1 MPKRWEYLFRQA
13 RPNPANP
20 LNTLIMLKIQEIE
33 KGILFWVRLQ
43 PGASH
48 EKIVGIQ
55 GDMLKVR
62 VCSPP
67 VRGAAN
73 QALISLMAKYLRVRK
88 SQIEIAKGQ
97 RARKKVIK
105 ITGSPKDLINRL
117 RKIG

>member
-1 MPKRWEYLFRQA
+1 MPKSWEYLFR
-13 RPNPANP
+13 RIHLSLINS
-20 LNTLIMLKIQEIE
+20 LNTSVMLKIQEIE

-43 PGASH
+43 PGVSH
-48 EKIVGIQ
+48 EEIVGIQ
-55 GDMLKVR
+55 GDMLKIK

-73 QALISLMAKYLRVRK
+73 QALISLIAKHLRVKK

-97 RARKKVIK
+97 RARKKMIK
-105 ITGSPKDLINRL
+105 ITGPPKDLINQL

>member
-1 MPKRWEYLFRQA
+1 MPKRWEYLFRQT
-13 RPNPANP
+13 RLNPINP
-20 LNTLIMLKIQEIE
+20 LNTFIMLKIQEIE

-43 PGASH
+43 PGVSH
-48 EKIVGIQ
+48 EEIVGIQ
-55 GDMLKVR
+55 GDMLKIK

-73 QALISLMAKYLRVRK
+73 QALISLIAKHLRVKK

-97 RARKKVIK
+97 RARKKMIK
-105 ITGSPKDLINRL
+105 ITGPPKDLINQL